1 VGLDQRYIVTP
12 LRKAMQLLDE
22 LNAADRPISLS
33 ELAER
38 TALPKTTAFRYLY
51 TLRVG
56 GFVTQD
62 PETNAYATGPK
73 LAHQSVRSTF
83 VEALKAAAVP
93 AMQRLQRRFN
103 ETVNLAVLEDGQVR
117 YVDMVGSTRSLRLV
131 AGIGTHDPLHSTALG
146 KALLSVMPDERSQAI
161 LPRRLVART
170 PNTITTR
177 AGLRNE
183 IAAIRSRGYA
193 LDLEENEVGANC
205 VAVAVRNRA
214 GLASLAA
221 ISVSGP
227 VQRLPPPMLAR
238 IGVVLSGEVAVIAPR
253 LEEAGIDA

>member
-1 VGLDQRYIVTP
+1 
-12 LRKAMQLLDE
+12 
-22 LNAADRPISLS
+22 
-33 ELAER
+33 
-38 TALPKTTAFRYLY
+38 
-51 TLRVG
+51 
-56 GFVTQD
+56 
-62 PETNAYATGPK
+62 
-73 LAHQSVRSTF
+73 
-83 VEALKAAAVP
+83 
-93 AMQRLQRRFN
+93 
-103 ETVNLAVLEDGQVR
+103 
-117 YVDMVGSTRSLRLV
+117 
-131 AGIGTHDPLHSTALG
+131 
-146 KALLSVMPDERSQAI
+146 MPDERSQAI

-238 IGVVLSGEVAVIAPR
+238 IGVVLSGEVAVIAPK